1 MSEPTTTTPL
11 LELQKVSKRFG
22 TQNEVLHAI
31 DLVVQPNDT
40 VAVLG
45 PSGSGKSTLLNIL
58 GGLLEPTS
66 GTVLFAGEPLQT
78 RTARQLAALRNR
90 QIGFIFQAHH
100 LLPQCTALENVL
112 VPTLVLPP
120 GELRRTAAERARQL
134 LSEVGLGERL
144 EHRPAQLSGG
154 EQQRVAVVRALIN
167 QPRLVLADEPT
178 GSLDERGTDQLGDLL
193 CELNQRHQVALVTVT
208 HSRRLAVR
216 MQRMLEL
223 RGGSLTAAT
232 RTASATPT
240 P

>member
-1 MSEPTTTTPL
+1 MSESSVIAPV

-22 TQNEVLHAI
+22 SQSEVLHAI
-31 DLVVQPNDT
+31 DLQVQPHDT

-66 GTVLFAGEPLQT
+66 GDVLFAGEPLNH

-90 QIGFIFQAHH
+90 SIGFIFQAHH

-112 VPTLVLPP
+112 VPTLVLPQ
-120 GELRRTAAERARQL
+120 GELRRTAPERARQL
-134 LSEVGLGERL
+134 LSDVGLGERF

-223 RGGSLTAAT
+223 RGGNLTAAT
-232 RTASATPT
+232 PTPT